1 MSCLRRHLH
10 LVPRLLDCIE
20 VGLNLR
26 GPQELNVDVVAQA
39 RQLCAVLVL
48 FAAGTHEL
56 CPRYVNAATTTRRLA
71 SATTF
76 RRGHWD
82 GAMFILL
89 RVWSN
94 RPRKW
99 RVTIQNR
106 GPVTQNATCDP
117 AADAT
122 ASVVPCVRTV
132 NKQTT
137 CTCRGRADRPTF
149 PELHTPAIHV
159 DETRQCVLGGDP
171 AAVRRARVAAEVDW
185 KNDATGAISLERQRV
200 TNQS

>member
-39 RQLCAVLVL
+39 RQLCAVFVL

-76 RRGHWD
+76 CRGHWED

-94 RPRKW
+94 RPRKMACNDSEQ
-99 RVTIQNR
+99 RPSHSKR
-106 GPVTQNATCDP
+106 DLR
-117 AADAT
+117 
-122 ASVVPCVRTV
+122 S
-132 NKQTT
+132 
-137 CTCRGRADRPTF
+137 RGRRHCFRKRHAFEPSTSKRLARVEIARIDRHF
-149 PELHTPAIHV
+149 PELHTLAIHV
-159 DETRQCVLGGDP
+159 DETRQCVLGGD
-171 AAVRRARVAAEVDW
+171 AAPILGTRVAAEVDW
-185 KNDATGAISLERQRV
+185 KNDATG
-200 TNQS
+200 T